1 MNKASFSARFCRKCL
16 QSSLEIEDMIRFAE
30 MVNPDYDF
38 YQRSGYSKKQLL
50 INQDVASRI
59 VVDMLQD
66 EYYVD
71 FVEMLIEIDSQ
82 GYMGRRYAM
91 RGLDDV
97 IDDVINAGYMYDKT
111 TGQFFENQKERITR
125 NWGRLVEGDERH
137 MAVIRLDIV
146 GNSILVKENKNNL
159 IEKAYSDLRKIVTKA
174 VVSRLGRLWIW
185 EGDGAL
191 GAFMLGSYSRMAIY
205 AGVEILNEMFI
216 YNKVGNPLN
225 SEIKLRLS
233 VHSGQ
238 LAYSNSDTVC
248 LKAETVR
255 KALVL
260 ESKAAVPNSLVVSE
274 TLALTQDHVLLEAF
288 SQAKT
293 VSTEKYRMY
302 QLSQKNE

>member
-1 MNKASFSARFCRKCL
+1 
-16 QSSLEIEDMIRFAE
+16 MIRFAE

-71 FVEMLIEIDSQ
+71 FVEFLIEIDSK
-82 GYMGRRYAM
+82 GHMGRRYAM

-97 IDDVINAGYMYDKT
+97 IDDVINAGYSYDKT
-111 TGQFFENQKERITR
+111 TGQFFENQRERITR
-125 NWGRLVEGDERH
+125 NWGRLVEGDERQ

-146 GNSILVKENKNNL
+146 GNSILVKENKKDL
-159 IEKAYSDLRKIVTKA
+159 IDKAYGDLRKIVTKA

-191 GAFMLGSYSRMAIY
+191 GAFMLGSYSRMAIF
-205 AGVEILNEMFI
+205 AAVEILNEMFI
-216 YNKVGNPLN
+216 YNKAGNPLN
-225 SEIKLRLS
+225 SEIKLRLA
-233 VHSGQ
+233 VHTG
-238 LAYSNSDTVC
+238 LLTYSNSDTLC
-248 LKAETVR
+248 QKTETVR
-255 KALVL
+255 KAIAL
-260 ESKAAVPNSLVVSE
+260 ESKAAVPNSLVISE
-274 TLALTQDHVLLEAF
+274 SLALTADMVLLDTF
-288 SQAKT
+288 SQAKAIG
-293 VSTEKYRMY
+293 SEKYRIY